1 MSWFWVA
8 RQMEHQPG
16 ESWNI
21 LTWGNNSPML
31 NKIGNLPILEI
42 DLFLAVTPS
51 DTIILGLNFCFG
63 LKYMYKDGD
72 KFINFYQSTISIYFV
87 SANYVQIMVLPT
99 WTNRRKHYF
108 HFQEV
113 YTLNK

>member
-8 RQMEHQPG
+8 KQMEHQPG

-31 NKIGNLPILEI
+31 NKIGHLPVLEI
-42 DLFLAVTPS
+42 DLFLAVTPNN
-51 DTIILGLNFCFG
+51 TIILGLNFCFG

-72 KFINFYQSTISIYFV
+72 KLINFYQSTISIYFV

-99 WTNRRKHYF
+99 WTNKRNNIIFVFKKF
-108 HFQEV
+108 
-113 YTLNK
+113 TP